1 MSAAERFRQA
11 WDARFPSEPPPDL
24 PCLHVGQDETR
35 PGNDSY
41 GSVYGTVYSSL
52 NPAAVE
58 QALQVCNASIAQ
70 LYLQLERQQFVAEY
84 LWEVLHGISA
94 ASVDESPPPP
104 PVPKHSKVSSRAKDR
119 AAAVTL
125 QTDLSTAGPPHSGL
139 DSIIPVDE
147 SPSSSNF
154 SPPLLNSVGGK
165 VSADDEVVSLRNA
178 KSSGKPVPDSNV
190 TDLDKC
196 HQQIKR
202 KNSLPLLDREQN
214 NPEFE
219 SESERLSSLDS
230 NLTNNASVTATSEN
244 NVATPVSSSQHRRVT
259 PSPSMPGQKAHRQ
272 KPVPTPR
279 VTVSRQ
285 ATSSYVNLE
294 DVTVGESSTDD
305 VASHTGSG
313 NDPLQQLQREL
324 KNIAGS
330 DSFNQLS
337 ARQPAHGSAGS
348 ESVSSVDEDEQ
359 KGRSVSV
366 KERALAFK
374 NLSSASNTPSSAP
387 GSTQKLAASDNL
399 PSPADGSSP
408 RSALRRTQRVHA
420 YEEIVPVKQ
429 DTADSD
435 EGGTVSSDDE
445 EPLYYNLKILQ
456 QTMLNRAKTFYSK
469 GAQRPVDERS
479 KEVATG
485 REPQTRLNRLNVDD
499 THQLS
504 GDSGKYCKT
513 LFHKKYINA
522 LFVLFRKITQDH
534 TNIIA
539 FSQAANICVNAF
551 CTSYSISMRIKSGK
565 RLSEY
570 GVLKL

>member
-11 WDARFPSEPPPDL
+11 WNARFPSEPPPDV

-41 GSVYGTVYSSL
+41 GSVYGTVYGSL
-52 NPAAVE
+52 NAAAVE

-125 QTDLSTAGPPHSGL
+125 QTDLNTAGPPHTGL
-139 DSIIPVDE
+139 DNIIPVDE

-154 SPPLLNSVGGK
+154 SPPLLNSVDRK
-165 VSADDEVVSLRNA
+165 VYPDDKVVSLRSA
-178 KSSGKPVPDSNV
+178 KSSGRPVPDSNV

-196 HQQIKR
+196 HQQITR

-219 SESERLSSLDS
+219 SASERMSSLDS

-244 NVATPVSSSQHRRVT
+244 NLVTPVSSSQHRRVT
-259 PSPSMPGQKAHRQ
+259 PSPSMPGQKPYRQ

-294 DVTVGESSTDD
+294 DVIVGESSTDD
-305 VASHTGSG
+305 VASHTSGG
-313 NDPLQQLQREL
+313 NDPLLQLQREL
-324 KNIAGS
+324 KNIGGS

-359 KGRSVSV
+359 KGRSV

-374 NLSSASNTPSSAP
+374 NLSMGSNMPSSAP

-408 RSALRRTQRVHA
+408 RSGQRRTQRVHA

-445 EPLYYNLKILQ
+445 EPLYYNLKMLQ

-469 GAQRPVDERS
+469 GAQRPMNEHS
-479 KEVATG
+479 KEVYTG

-504 GDSGKYCKT
+504 GDSSKYCKT
-513 LFHKKYINA
+513 FYSCSA
-522 LFVLFRKITQDH
+522 FVFEK
-534 TNIIA
+534 
-539 FSQAANICVNAF
+539 
-551 CTSYSISMRIKSGK
+551 
-565 RLSEY
+565 
-570 GVLKL
+570 